1 MSYINKKEIFVDDLD
16 QYFKDKKYNGEL
28 IGLYEPD
35 TFDLEIVIQN
45 YANTKYKFIAYFEHS
60 IVAMPQYDNI
70 HIELDFNEFYTK
82 SSLFAVYQEEEYYD
96 FALKVYDKY
105 YYRSYSRMNNCKY

>member
-1 MSYINKKEIFVDDLD
+1 MSYINKKEIFVDDLE
-16 QYFKDKKYNGEL
+16 QYFNDKKYDGEL

-35 TFDLEIVIQN
+35 AFDMEIVIQN

-70 HIELDFNEFYTK
+70 HIELDFNEFYK
-82 SSLFAVYQEEEYYD
+82 KANLFAVYQEEEYYD
-96 FALKVYDKY
+96 FALKVYDEYFYMPY
-105 YYRSYSRMNNCKY
+105 YKLN